1 MKIRKTG
8 MKCTMVIAFL
18 NLESDVFTFHS
29 SCVMSTVLQLDENF
43 EVEDGETGVQ
53 RNLAN
58 EVFCSGSW
66 EGSLSDGSYT
76 IPK

>member
-1 MKIRKTG
+1 MY
-8 MKCTMVIAFL
+8 
-18 NLESDVFTFHS
+18 S

-66 EGSLSDGSYT
+66 EGCLSDGRYT